1 MNEEERFDFEQ
12 KHEEDLQRLRGF
24 RLLDDDFMSK
34 VFEDK
39 NCVEFLLQIILK
51 RDDLK
56 VTSVS
61 SQYVIKNLQGRSV
74 RLDILAVDRQNQVY
88 NIEIQRDDKGA
99 GVKRARYNSSLID
112 ANVTEPGEQYQN
124 LNETYVVFIT
134 ENDVLGENIPIY
146 HVDRIVRET
155 GKMFNDQSHI
165 IYVNSQIKDET
176 ALGKLMHDFTCTNAK
191 DMYYEVLADRVH
203 YFKEDEKGVAIMCKA
218 MEDMR
223 NEAARE
229 AEKMKAMMSYIQDH
243 YTEMIAVDCLA
254 REAHISKRVCFRLF
268 QENLHMSPLEYMREY
283 RLRKAC
289 MELIETEKSITE
301 IASDCGFGSS
311 SYFGKLFREHF
322 NCSPVRYRGKWHDCN
337 RNRHE

>member
-1 MNEEERFDFEQ
+1 MNEEERFDFEK

-39 NCVEFLLQIILK
+39 GCVEFLLQIILK
-51 RDDLK
+51 RDGLK
-56 VTSVS
+56 VTNVS

-74 RLDILAVDRQNQVY
+74 RLDILAVDQQNQVY
-88 NIEIQRDDKGA
+88 NIEIQRDG
-99 GVKRARYNSSLID
+99 YNSSLID

-134 ENDVLGENIPIY
+134 ENDVLGENLPIY
-146 HVDRIVRET
+146 HVDRIIRET

-229 AEKMKAMMSYIQDH
+229 AEKMKAIRMARLMIEDGKLSYEDIAM
-243 YTEMIAVDCLA
+243 YTELTLEEVEKIA
-254 REAHISKRVCFRLF
+254 
-268 QENLHMSPLEYMREY
+268 LE
-283 RLRKAC
+283 K
-289 MELIETEKSITE
+289 KS
-301 IASDCGFGSS
+301 A
-311 SYFGKLFREHF
+311 
-322 NCSPVRYRGKWHDCN
+322 
-337 RNRHE
+337 